1 MKNFRLLTVIKKK
14 NVKKKPG
21 FTLAEVLIVIGIVG
35 IVAEMTIPTVIQN
48 ASDQASVIALKKNYS
63 VIQQAITTAVANEGP
78 IDTWYTGADATEG
91 NVAVNNIFAKY
102 MRTIKVCGSGSPC
115 NTATYK
121 FLSSRVPGYMDF
133 TSSIGLVLADGTIMI
148 PSIDLSSY
156 GLLISFFVDVNGIKA
171 PNQVGVDLF
180 GFAVYGQSRAASLG
194 YNEGILYP
202 NSGMNTGDLRFSCSK
217 NVTFFGPGMGFWCTN
232 WAINVGNLDYKY
244 VDDLNWET
252 KTHK

>member
-1 MKNFRLLTVIKKK
+1 MKIFLKFISAKQKL
-14 NVKKKPG
+14 G
-21 FTLAEVLIVIGIVG
+21 FTLAEVLITLGIIGI
-35 IVAEMTIPTVIQN
+35 IAEMTIPIIIQN
-48 ASDQASVIALKKNYS
+48 ANDQANVIALKKNYS
-63 VIQQAITTAVANEGP
+63 VIQQAITIAVANEGP
-78 IDTWYTGADATEG
+78 IDTWYTGADVTEG
-91 NVAVNNIFAKY
+91 NTAVNNIFAKY
-102 MRTIKVCGSGSPC
+102 MKTIKVCGSSSSC

-148 PSIDLSSY
+148 PAIDISSY
-156 GLLISFFVDVNGIKA
+156 GPLISFYVDVNGIKA

-180 GFAVYGQSRAASLG
+180 GFILYGQSRAASLG

-202 NSGMNTGDLRFSCSK
+202 LSGMNTGDLRFSCSK
-217 NVTFFGPGMGFWCTN
+217 NVTMFGPGMGFWCTN